1 MYEVKVFIVQKEN
14 GELLGAKL
22 TREAAQSIA
31 RRHAPAKVTPMIADK
46 HRASDMPPALP
57 SALDAATTQASGRR

>member
-1 MYEVKVFIVQKEN
+1 MFEVKVYIVQSPT

-31 RRHAPAKVTPMIADK
+31 RYHAPARVTMLVADK
-46 HRASDMPPALP
+46 QLVGERKTAKYQPAGK
-57 SALDAATTQASGRR
+57 S

>member
-1 MYEVKVFIVQKEN
+1 MYEVKVFIIQKEN

-31 RRHAPAKVTPMIADK
+31 RRHAPAKVTPIIADK
-46 HRASDMPPALP
+46 HAASDLRP
-57 SALDAATTQASGRR
+57 ALDAATTQGSGRP